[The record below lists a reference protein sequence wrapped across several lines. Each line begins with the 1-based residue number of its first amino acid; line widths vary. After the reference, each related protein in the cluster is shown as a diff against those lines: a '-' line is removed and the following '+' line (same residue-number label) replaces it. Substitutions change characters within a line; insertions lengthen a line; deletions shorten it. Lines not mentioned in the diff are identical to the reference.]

1 MAKATGTKTAT
12 KKATAPK
19 AAAKTTAKAVAKPA
33 AKSAAAKTAAPK
45 KTAVKAAPK
54 AKATV
59 AKTAAKPAKPLSNAD
74 LMAIAKAEA
83 AKSVMPKVAEAK
95 ATRTRGQKKSSA
107 VDPSIATKQNALAA
121 AQFAIERK
129 AENVRLLELK
139 DVTSITDYFVV
150 CSADTDRQVKAI
162 AENVIVE
169 MRDNLGQQPWR
180 SEGWDTL
187 RWVIIDFVDFV
198 VHVLQS
204 EAREYYNIERLW
216 ADAPSE
222 LVEDTATK
230 PKRATRKKASDGG
243 EAAPAKRSKIRVI
256 DAIDAE

>member
-1 MAKATGTKTAT
+1 MAKATTGAKTT
-12 KKATAPK
+12 KKVAAKASPAK
-19 AAAKTTAKAVAKPA
+19 AAAKAPAKVKAAGVAKPA
-33 AKSAAAKTAAPK
+33 AKSAP
-45 KTAVKAAPK
+45 KAASKP
-54 AKATV
+54 AKAT
-59 AKTAAKPAKPLSNAD
+59 SNAD
-74 LMAIAKAEA
+74 LMKIAKAEA
-83 AKSVMPKVAEAK
+83 AKSALPK
-95 ATRTRGQKKSSA
+95 ATKTRTSKKKETTVDLSA
-107 VDPSIATKQNALAA
+107 AVKKNALAA

-222 LVEDTATK
+222 LVEDTASK
-230 PKRATRKKASDGG
+230 PKRATRKKATSNDDGD
-243 EAAPAKRSKIRVI
+243 AAPAKRSKIRVI
-256 DAIDAE
+256 EDIDAE

>member
-1 MAKATGTKTAT
+1 MAKATTGTKTAT
-12 KKATAPK
+12 KKATA
-19 AAAKTTAKAVAKPA
+19 AKPA
-33 AKSAAAKTAAPK
+33 PAILAAAK

-54 AKATV
+54 AKATATKAPA
-59 AKTAAKPAKPLSNAD
+59 AKTTKSVAKPAKPLSNAD

-83 AKSVMPKVAEAK
+83 AKSAMPKVSDGRPAK
-95 ATRTRGQKKSSA
+95 SRAKKGST
-107 VDPSIATKQNALAA
+107 VDPSIETKKNALAA

-204 EAREYYNIERLW
+204 EAREFYNIERLW

-230 PKRATRKKASDGG
+230 PKRATRKKATSDDG

-256 DAIDAE
+256 DDIDAE

>member
-1 MAKATGTKTAT
+1 MAKATGAKTAT
-12 KKATAPK
+12 KKATASKPTAAK
-19 AAAKTTAKAVAKPA
+19 KTAAAKAGPKVAAKVAAKAAAKPA
-33 AKSAAAKTAAPK
+33 AKSAAKPT
-45 KTAVKAAPK
+45 T
-54 AKATV
+54 
-59 AKTAAKPAKPLSNAD
+59 KPAKPLSNAD

-83 AKSVMPKVAEAK
+83 AKSAMPKVADPKPAK
-95 ATRTRGQKKSSA
+95 GRAKKSASA
-107 VDPSIATKQNALAA
+107 IDPSIQTKQNALAA
-121 AQFAIERK
+121 AQFAIEKK

-204 EAREYYNIERLW
+204 EAREFYNIERLW

-222 LVEDTATK
+222 TIEDTASK
-230 PKRATRKKASDGG
+230 PKRASRKKVSDVDG
-243 EAAPAKRSKIRVI
+243 EDAPAKRSKIRVI
-256 DAIDAE
+256 EDMDAE

>member
-12 KKATAPK
+12 KTPAKKATASKTVAPKAVAAKKTAATKAVPKVK
-19 AAAKTTAKAVAKPA
+19 AAAAKPA
-33 AKSAAAKTAAPK
+33 
-45 KTAVKAAPK
+45 
-54 AKATV
+54 
-59 AKTAAKPAKPLSNAD
+59 AAKPAKPLSNAD

-83 AKSVMPKVAEAK
+83 ARSAMPKVSEERPAK
-95 ATRTRGQKKSSA
+95 TRAKKGSS

-180 SEGWDTL
+180 SEGWDTM

-204 EAREYYNIERLW
+204 EAREFYNIERLW

-230 PKRATRKKASDGG
+230 PKRASRKKSSTDDDS

-256 DAIDAE
+256 EDIDAE

>member
-1 MAKATGTKTAT
+1 MAKATTGTKTAT
-12 KKATAPK
+12 KKAS
-19 AAAKTTAKAVAKPA
+19 TAKASATKTPAKSTAKPATKVASKTAVAKPA
-33 AKSAAAKTAAPK
+33 AQPS
-45 KTAVKAAPK
+45 
-54 AKATV
+54 

-83 AKSVMPKVAEAK
+83 AKSAMPKVAEAK
-95 ATRTRGQKKSSA
+95 PAKGRAKKAAAPVDQSA
-107 VDPSIATKQNALAA
+107 ITKQNALAA
-121 AQFAIERK
+121 AQFAIEKK

-204 EAREYYNIERLW
+204 EAREFYNIERLW

-222 LVEDTATK
+222 TVEDTATK
-230 PKRATRKKASDGG
+230 PKRSTRKKASDEEG
-243 EAAPAKRSKIRVI
+243 ESAPAKRGKIRVI
-256 DAIDAE
+256 DDIDAE

>member
-1 MAKATGTKTAT
+1 MAKATTGAKTTKKVAT
-12 KKATAPK
+12 KAAPAKATAAKAGAKAPAKAK
-19 AAAKTTAKAVAKPA
+19 AAVVAKPA
-33 AKSAAAKTAAPK
+33 AKSA
-45 KTAVKAAPK
+45 PK
-54 AKATV
+54 A
-59 AKTAAKPAKPLSNAD
+59 AAKPAKAPSNAD
-74 LMAIAKAEA
+74 LMKIAKAEA
-83 AKSVMPKVAEAK
+83 AKTAMPKVSAARTSKRK
-95 ATRTRGQKKSSA
+95 ATA
-107 VDPSIATKQNALAA
+107 VDPSVAVKQNALAA
-121 AQFAIERK
+121 AQFAIEKK

-150 CSADTDRQVKAI
+150 CSAETDRQVKAI

-169 MRDNLGQQPWR
+169 MRDNVGQQPWR

-230 PKRATRKKASDGG
+230 PKPKASDTQKSILG
-243 EAAPAKRSKIRVI
+243 
-256 DAIDAE
+256 

>member
-1 MAKATGTKTAT
+1 MAKATTGARTTKKVAT
-12 KKATAPK
+12 KAAPAKATAATAGAKAPVKAK
-19 AAAKTTAKAVAKPA
+19 AAVVAKPA
-33 AKSAAAKTAAPK
+33 AKSA
-45 KTAVKAAPK
+45 PK
-54 AKATV
+54 A
-59 AKTAAKPAKPLSNAD
+59 AAKPAKAPSNAD
-74 LMAIAKAEA
+74 LMKIAKAEA
-83 AKSVMPKVAEAK
+83 AKTAMPKVSAERTSKRK
-95 ATRTRGQKKSSA
+95 ATA
-107 VDPSIATKQNALAA
+107 VDPSVAVKQNALAA
-121 AQFAIERK
+121 AQFAIEKK

-150 CSADTDRQVKAI
+150 CSAETDRQVKAI

-169 MRDNLGQQPWR
+169 MRDNIGQQPWR

-230 PKRATRKKASDGG
+230 PKRATRKKASSDDDGDS
-243 EAAPAKRSKIRVI
+243 APAKRSKIRVI
-256 DAIDAE
+256 DDIDAE

>member
-1 MAKATGTKTAT
+1 
-12 KKATAPK
+12 
-19 AAAKTTAKAVAKPA
+19 
-33 AKSAAAKTAAPK
+33 
-45 KTAVKAAPK
+45 
-54 AKATV
+54 
-59 AKTAAKPAKPLSNAD
+59 
-74 LMAIAKAEA
+74 MAIAKAEA
-83 AKSVMPKVAEAK
+83 AKSAMPKVAEAK
-95 ATRTRGQKKSSA
+95 PAKGRAKKTAA

-180 SEGWDTL
+180 SEGWDTM

-204 EAREYYNIERLW
+204 EAREYYNIEKLW

-222 LVEDTATK
+222 IVEDTATK
-230 PKRATRKKASDGG
+230 PKRATRKKAADDDG

-256 DAIDAE
+256 EDIDAE

>member
-1 MAKATGTKTAT
+1 MAKATTGTKTAAKKTTAT
-12 KKATAPK
+12 KPAATTAKASGAKATAAKKTAISATAPK
-19 AAAKTTAKAVAKPA
+19 KAAVT
-33 AKSAAAKTAAPK
+33 KTA
-45 KTAVKAAPK
+45 
-54 AKATV
+54 
-59 AKTAAKPAKPLSNAD
+59 AAKPAKALSNAD
-74 LMAIAKAEA
+74 LMKIAKAEA
-83 AKSVMPKVAEAK
+83 AKSAMPKVAEAK
-95 ATRTRGQKKSSA
+95 PAKGRAKKASA
-107 VDPSIATKQNALAA
+107 PVDPSIATKQNALAA

-204 EAREYYNIERLW
+204 EAREFYNIERLW

-222 LVEDTATK
+222 IVEDTATR
-230 PKRATRKKASDGG
+230 PKRATRKKVSSDDDG
-243 EAAPAKRSKIRVI
+243 ETAPAKRSKIRVI
-256 DAIDAE
+256 DDIDAE

>member
-1 MAKATGTKTAT
+1 MAKATVKKTAT

-19 AAAKTTAKAVAKPA
+19 AAARSAASKSTATKAAAPRKPA
-33 AKSAAAKTAAPK
+33 AGKP
-45 KTAVKAAPK
+45 AVKAAPK
-54 AKATV
+54 AKAAV
-59 AKTAAKPAKPLSNAD
+59 AKTAAKAAKPMSSAD

-83 AKSVMPKVAEAK
+83 AKSAMPKVAEAK
-95 ATRTRGQKKSSA
+95 ATRTRGQKKSTA

-204 EAREYYNIERLW
+204 EAREFYNIERLW

-222 LVEDTATK
+222 LIEDTATK
-230 PKRATRKKASDGG
+230 PKRATRKKASFDGDD
-243 EAAPAKRSKIRVI
+243 AAVPAKRSKIRVI
-256 DAIDAE
+256 DDIDAE

>member
-1 MAKATGTKTAT
+1 MAKATTVTKTAT
-12 KKATAPK
+12 KKATAKKPATK
-19 AAAKTTAKAVAKPA
+19 KAVAVKAVA
-33 AKSAAAKTAAPK
+33 AKSP
-45 KTAVKAAPK
+45 AVKAAPK
-54 AKATV
+54 TS
-59 AKTAAKPAKPLSNAD
+59 AKTAKSATKAAKPMSNAD
-74 LMAIAKAEA
+74 LMKIAKAEA
-83 AKSVMPKVAEAK
+83 AKSAMPKVAEAK
-95 ATRTRGQKKSSA
+95 ATRTRGQKKA
-107 VDPSIATKQNALAA
+107 VGVDPSIATKKNALAA
-121 AQFAIERK
+121 AQFAIEKK

-169 MRDNLGQQPWR
+169 MRDNMGQQPWR

-222 LVEDTATK
+222 LVEDTASK
-230 PKRATRKKASDGG
+230 PKRATRKKASD
-243 EAAPAKRSKIRVI
+243 EATATPAKRSKIRVI
-256 DAIDAE
+256 DDLDAE

>member
-12 KKATAPK
+12 KTPAKKAT
-19 AAAKTTAKAVAKPA
+19 
-33 AKSAAAKTAAPK
+33 SSKTAAPK
-45 KTAVKAAPK
+45 AATAKKTVATKAAPRSK
-54 AKATV
+54 AAAAKPAAT
-59 AKTAAKPAKPLSNAD
+59 KSAKPAKPLSNAD

-83 AKSVMPKVAEAK
+83 AKSAMPKVAEAK
-95 ATRTRGQKKSSA
+95 PAKGRAKKTAA

-204 EAREYYNIERLW
+204 EAREFYNIEKLW

-222 LVEDTATK
+222 IVEDTATK
-230 PKRATRKKASDGG
+230 PKRASRKKAAADDDG

-256 DAIDAE
+256 EDIDAE